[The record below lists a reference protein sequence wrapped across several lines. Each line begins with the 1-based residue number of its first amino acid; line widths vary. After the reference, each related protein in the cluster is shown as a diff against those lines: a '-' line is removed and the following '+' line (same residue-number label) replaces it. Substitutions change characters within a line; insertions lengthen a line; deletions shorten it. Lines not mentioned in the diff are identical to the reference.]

1 MPRHSTL
8 TAEHSVSQMKHALLL
23 LGCPSISV
31 VAKLANGGMHMV
43 IETSHP
49 KLGPISVERTFTFA
63 EYLGGPMQP
72 VYFEIYQRVWNA
84 ARGNGST

>member
-1 MPRHSTL
+1 MARRSTL
-8 TAEHSVSQMKHALLL
+8 TEQHTVSQMKHALLL

-31 VAKLANGGMHMV
+31 TAKLANGDMHIV

-49 KLGPISVERTFTFA
+49 KIGPISVERTFKIV
-63 EYLGGPMQP
+63 EYLNAPMQP

-84 ARGNGST
+84 ARGGAS